1 MTGTSTGAAPPATAR
16 EPEHL
21 TRNRRVDAAHT
32 PRRQNQM
39 KSIAQI
45 VQNNRRL
52 LAAYED
58 KVQPRFLSRYA
69 REPMD
74 AAAVYRK
81 LRALDPGPDA
91 PARVLDLGCG
101 TGWLA
106 RMLAAEPRY
115 RRANIVGY
123 DLSPNAI
130 RIARERAA
138 VEKLG
143 ARTEFHVADVLAP
156 LAGEPGRTDE
166 IWVCGALHQM
176 KDAGAALGRVAGLLA
191 DGGIAYVQTFAEDPD
206 VNERVD
212 MAVMAKMGHR
222 VFRGSELEDLAEANG
237 LKLGR
242 ASHAGMVYF
251 CTLTKKSAIGE
262 AGK

>member
-1 MTGTSTGAAPPATAR
+1 
-16 EPEHL
+16 
-21 TRNRRVDAAHT
+21 
-32 PRRQNQM
+32 M

-106 RMLAAEPRY
+106 RMLA
-115 RRANIVGY
+115 
-123 DLSPNAI
+123 
-130 RIARERAA
+130 
-138 VEKLG
+138 
-143 ARTEFHVADVLAP
+143 
-156 LAGEPGRTDE
+156 
-166 IWVCGALHQM
+166 
-176 KDAGAALGRVAGLLA
+176 
-191 DGGIAYVQTFAEDPD
+191 DGGIAYVQTFAEDPG
-206 VNERVD
+206 VNERGD

-222 VFRGSELEDLAEANG
+222 VFRGSELDDLAEANG
-237 LKLGR
+237 LKLGG
-242 ASHAGMVYF
+242 ASRAGMVYF
-251 CTLTKKSAIGE
+251 CTLAKKSAIGE

>member
-1 MTGTSTGAAPPATAR
+1 
-16 EPEHL
+16 
-21 TRNRRVDAAHT
+21 
-32 PRRQNQM
+32 M

-106 RMLAAEPRY
+106 RTLAAESRY
-115 RRANIVGY
+115 RRANTVGY

-138 VEKLG
+138 ADGLG
-143 ARTEFHVADVLAP
+143 ARTKFHVADILRRSRESP
-156 LAGEPGRTDE
+156 AGPVKSG
-166 IWVCGALHQM
+166 C
-176 KDAGAALGRVAGLLA
+176 VA
-191 DGGIAYVQTFAEDPD
+191 
-206 VNERVD
+206 R
-212 MAVMAKMGHR
+212 
-222 VFRGSELEDLAEANG
+222 S
-237 LKLGR
+237 
-242 ASHAGMVYF
+242 
-251 CTLTKKSAIGE
+251 TK
-262 AGK
+262 

>member
-1 MTGTSTGAAPPATAR
+1 
-16 EPEHL
+16 
-21 TRNRRVDAAHT
+21 
-32 PRRQNQM
+32 M

-138 VEKLG
+138 VEGLG

-176 KDAGAALGRVAGLLA
+176 KDAGAALGRVSGLLA

>member
-1 MTGTSTGAAPPATAR
+1 MTAR
-16 EPEHL
+16 ESEHL
-21 TRNRRVDAAHT
+21 TRNRRVDAATH
-32 PRRQNQM
+32 RRQNQM

-81 LRALDPGPDA
+81 LRALDRAGCA
-91 PARVLDLGCG
+91 GRVLDLGCG

-106 RMLAAEPRY
+106 RTLAAESRY

-138 VEKLG
+138 ADGLG
-143 ARTEFHVADVLAP
+143 ARTEFHVADILTP
-156 LAGEPGRTDE
+156 LAGEP
-166 IWVCGALHQM
+166 
-176 KDAGAALGRVAGLLA
+176 AGPVKSGCVA
-191 DGGIAYVQTFAEDPD
+191 
-206 VNERVD
+206 R
-212 MAVMAKMGHR
+212 
-222 VFRGSELEDLAEANG
+222 S
-237 LKLGR
+237 
-242 ASHAGMVYF
+242 
-251 CTLTKKSAIGE
+251 TK
-262 AGK
+262 

>member
-52 LAAYED
+52 LAAYQD

-74 AAAVYRK
+74 AAAV
-81 LRALDPGPDA
+81 DG
-91 PARVLDLGCG
+91 
-101 TGWLA
+101 
-106 RMLAAEPRY
+106 
-115 RRANIVGY
+115 
-123 DLSPNAI
+123 
-130 RIARERAA
+130 
-138 VEKLG
+138 LG

-191 DGGIAYVQTFAEDPD
+191 DGGIAYVQTLSLI
-206 VNERVD
+206 
-212 MAVMAKMGHR
+212 HI
-222 VFRGSELEDLAEANG
+222 SEPT
-237 LKLGR
+237 R
-242 ASHAGMVYF
+242 PY
-251 CTLTKKSAIGE
+251 
-262 AGK
+262 

>member
-1 MTGTSTGAAPPATAR
+1 
-16 EPEHL
+16 
-21 TRNRRVDAAHT
+21 
-32 PRRQNQM
+32 M

-74 AAAVYRK
+74 AAVYRK
-81 LRALDPGPDA
+81 LRALNPGPDA

-106 RMLAAEPRY
+106 RTLAAESRY

-138 VEKLG
+138 ADGLG
-143 ARTEFHVADVLAP
+143 ARTKFHVADILTP
-156 LAGEPGRTDE
+156 LAGEPGGACE

-176 KDAGAALGRVAGLLA
+176 KDAGAAFGRVSGLLA
-191 DGGIAYVQTFAEDPD
+191 DGGIAYVQTFVEDPD
-206 VNERVD
+206 VNEHVD

-222 VFRGSELEDLAEANG
+222 VFRGSELEDLAETNG
-237 LKLGR
+237 LKLGG
-242 ASHAGMVYF
+242 ASRAGMVYF
-251 CTLTKKSAIGE
+251 CTLAKKSAIGE
-262 AGK
+262 VGK

>member
-1 MTGTSTGAAPPATAR
+1 
-16 EPEHL
+16 
-21 TRNRRVDAAHT
+21 
-32 PRRQNQM
+32 M

-58 KVQPRFLSRYA
+58 KVQPRFLRRYA

-106 RMLAAEPRY
+106 R
-115 RRANIVGY
+115 
-123 DLSPNAI
+123 
-130 RIARERAA
+130 ERAA
-138 VEKLG
+138 VDGLG

-176 KDAGAALGRVAGLLA
+176 KDAGAALDRVAGLLA

-222 VFRGSELEDLAEANG
+222 VFRGSELEDLAEANE
-237 LKLGR
+237 LKLGG
-242 ASHAGMVYF
+242 ASHVGMVYF
-251 CTLTKKSAIGE
+251 RTLTKKSAIGE

>member
-1 MTGTSTGAAPPATAR
+1 MTGTSTGASPPTTAR

-21 TRNRRVDAAHT
+21 TRNGRADAAHT

-74 AAAVYRK
+74 AAAV
-81 LRALDPGPDA
+81 DG
-91 PARVLDLGCG
+91 
-101 TGWLA
+101 
-106 RMLAAEPRY
+106 
-115 RRANIVGY
+115 
-123 DLSPNAI
+123 
-130 RIARERAA
+130 
-138 VEKLG
+138 LG

-191 DGGIAYVQTFAEDPD
+191 DGGIAYVQTFAEDPG

-222 VFRGSELEDLAEANG
+222 VFRGSELDDLAEANG
-237 LKLGR
+237 LKLGG

>member
-1 MTGTSTGAAPPATAR
+1 
-16 EPEHL
+16 
-21 TRNRRVDAAHT
+21 
-32 PRRQNQM
+32 M

-106 RMLAAEPRY
+106 RTLAAESRY

-138 VEKLG
+138 ADGLG
-143 ARTEFHVADVLAP
+143 ARTEFHVADILTP
-156 LAGEPGRTDE
+156 LAGEPGGACE

-176 KDAGAALGRVAGLLA
+176 KDAGAALGRVLSL
-191 DGGIAYVQTFAEDPD
+191 I
-206 VNERVD
+206 
-212 MAVMAKMGHR
+212 H
-222 VFRGSELEDLAEANG
+222 
-237 LKLGR
+237 
-242 ASHAGMVYF
+242 
-251 CTLTKKSAIGE
+251 I
-262 AGK
+262 

>member
-1 MTGTSTGAAPPATAR
+1 MTAR

-21 TRNRRVDAAHT
+21 TRAPKPKPPRGRGPHT
-32 PRRQNQM
+32 RRQNQM

-58 KVQPRFLSRYA
+58 KVQPRFLSRYG
-69 REPMD
+69 REPMAT
-74 AAAVYRK
+74 AA
-81 LRALDPGPDA
+81 DGP
-91 PARVLDLGCG
+91 
-101 TGWLA
+101 
-106 RMLAAEPRY
+106 
-115 RRANIVGY
+115 
-123 DLSPNAI
+123 
-130 RIARERAA
+130 
-138 VEKLG
+138 G
-143 ARTEFHVADVLAP
+143 ARTEFHV
-156 LAGEPGRTDE
+156 
-166 IWVCGALHQM
+166 
-176 KDAGAALGRVAGLLA
+176 A

-237 LKLGR
+237 LKLGG
-242 ASHAGMVYF
+242 ASRAGMVYF
-251 CTLTKKSAIGE
+251 CTLAKKTAIVE

>member
-1 MTGTSTGAAPPATAR
+1 
-16 EPEHL
+16 
-21 TRNRRVDAAHT
+21 
-32 PRRQNQM
+32 M

-74 AAAVYRK
+74 VAAVYRK

-138 VEKLG
+138 VEGLG

-156 LAGEPGRTDE
+156 
-166 IWVCGALHQM
+166 
-176 KDAGAALGRVAGLLA
+176 LGRVAGLLA

-222 VFRGSELEDLAEANG
+222 VFRDSELEDLAEANG
-237 LKLGR
+237 LKLGG

>member
-1 MTGTSTGAAPPATAR
+1 
-16 EPEHL
+16 
-21 TRNRRVDAAHT
+21 
-32 PRRQNQM
+32 M

-106 RMLAAEPRY
+106 RTLAAKSGC
-115 RRANIVGY
+115 V
-123 DLSPNAI
+123 
-130 RIARERAA
+130 AR
-138 VEKLG
+138 
-143 ARTEFHVADVLAP
+143 
-156 LAGEPGRTDE
+156 
-166 IWVCGALHQM
+166 
-176 KDAGAALGRVAGLLA
+176 
-191 DGGIAYVQTFAEDPD
+191 
-206 VNERVD
+206 
-212 MAVMAKMGHR
+212 
-222 VFRGSELEDLAEANG
+222 S
-237 LKLGR
+237 
-242 ASHAGMVYF
+242 
-251 CTLTKKSAIGE
+251 TK
-262 AGK
+262 

>member
-1 MTGTSTGAAPPATAR
+1 
-16 EPEHL
+16 
-21 TRNRRVDAAHT
+21 
-32 PRRQNQM
+32 M

-81 LRALDPGPDA
+81 LRALGPGPDA

-106 RMLAAEPRY
+106 RTLAAESRY

-138 VEKLG
+138 ADGLG
-143 ARTEFHVADVLAP
+143 AGRNSTLPTSSRRSRESPAGPVKSGCVA
-156 LAGEPGRTDE
+156 R
-166 IWVCGALHQM
+166 
-176 KDAGAALGRVAGLLA
+176 
-191 DGGIAYVQTFAEDPD
+191 
-206 VNERVD
+206 
-212 MAVMAKMGHR
+212 
-222 VFRGSELEDLAEANG
+222 S
-237 LKLGR
+237 
-242 ASHAGMVYF
+242 
-251 CTLTKKSAIGE
+251 TK
-262 AGK
+262 

>member
-1 MTGTSTGAAPPATAR
+1 
-16 EPEHL
+16 
-21 TRNRRVDAAHT
+21 
-32 PRRQNQM
+32 M

-52 LAAYED
+52 LAAYQD

-106 RMLAAEPRY
+106 RTLAAESRY

-123 DLSPNAI
+123 DCRPMRSASPANAPPST
-130 RIARERAA
+130 
-138 VEKLG
+138 G
-143 ARTEFHVADVLAP
+143 S
-156 LAGEPGRTDE
+156 GPGRNSTSPTSSRRSRE
-166 IWVCGALHQM
+166 SPAGPM
-176 KDAGAALGRVAGLLA
+176 KSGCAAR
-191 DGGIAYVQTFAEDPD
+191 
-206 VNERVD
+206 
-212 MAVMAKMGHR
+212 
-222 VFRGSELEDLAEANG
+222 S
-237 LKLGR
+237 
-242 ASHAGMVYF
+242 
-251 CTLTKKSAIGE
+251 TK
-262 AGK
+262 